1 MLEFGFEFGM
11 VPLDR
16 KIDAEGG
23 EEATGDSQTDVDESG
38 HPSCLVSFRLRC
50 EESEQEEERTDEY
63 EDYSADFENSIGI
76 CEFWVL
82 G

>member
-63 EDYSADFENSIGI
+63 
-76 CEFWVL
+76 
-82 G
+82 